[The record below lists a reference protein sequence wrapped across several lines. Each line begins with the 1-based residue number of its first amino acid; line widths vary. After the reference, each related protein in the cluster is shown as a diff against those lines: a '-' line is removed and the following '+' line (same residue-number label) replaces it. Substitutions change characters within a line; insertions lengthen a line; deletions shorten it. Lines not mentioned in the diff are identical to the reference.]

1 MSLPQLFP
9 ARRLAAPLL
18 AAALLAAPAA
28 AAWAQAPAEPRTDEP
43 AAQAGTEAQA
53 ETEAAPP
60 TEAPEADEA
69 RSGVFFP
76 ETFTLSNGMQVVV
89 VTNRRMPVVTHMV
102 WYKVGAADEAVGDSG
117 IAHFLE
123 HLMFKGTDTVPAGDF
138 SEVVARHGGNDNAF
152 TSWDYTGYFQNVA
165 RDRLEMV
172 MEMEADRM
180 ANLRLTDEEVLPER
194 AVVIEERRQRTDN
207 EPGSRLAEQANA
219 SLFVHHPYGRPI
231 IGWES
236 ELFEMTRE
244 DAEAFYETWYAPNN
258 AVLVVA
264 GDIDAQELRPL
275 AERTYGQIEPRPVPP
290 RVRVSEP
297 PLEAERR
304 VILRDPEVRQPAYR
318 RLFKA
323 PSYNAGETRH
333 AYPLQVLSEILGG
346 GTTSRLY
353 RELVAEKR
361 LATGAG
367 TGYSGTALDLGVFGI
382 YLNPTPGT
390 GIEELEAAMEDVV
403 ARLLADG
410 VTAEEVETA
419 KRRLERQAVFAR
431 DSLSGP
437 AYSFGTALTTGGT
450 VEDVEVWPERIAA
463 VTAEQVN
470 AAARA
475 VLGQSGFVVGL
486 LLPAEEEAAASA
498 PAATPAT
505 PAPTAAPA
513 ASAPAPGPEA
523 PIPHGEEVLQ

>member
-1 MSLPQLFP
+1 VFLPQLFP

-18 AAALLAAPAA
+18 AAVLAAMPAA
-28 AAWAQAPAEPRTDEP
+28 A
-43 AAQAGTEAQA
+43 G
-53 ETEAAPP
+53 
-60 TEAPEADEA
+60 EA
-69 RSGVFFP
+69 RAGVFFP

-102 WYKVGAADEAVGDSG
+102 WYKVGAADEEVGRSG

-123 HLMFKGTDTVPAGDF
+123 HLMFKGTDTVAAGEF
-138 SEVVARHGGNDNAF
+138 SRVVARHGGNDNAF

-165 RDRLEMV
+165 RDRLELV

-180 ANLRLTDEEVLPER
+180 ANLRLTDEAVVPER

-219 SLFVHHPYGRPI
+219 TLFVHHPYGRPV

-236 ELFEMTRE
+236 ELRELTRE
-244 DAEAFYETWYAPNN
+244 DAEAFYRTWYAPNN

-264 GDIDAQELRPL
+264 GDVDAQELRPL
-275 AERTYGQIEPRPVPP
+275 AERTYGRIGPRPVPP

-297 PLEAERR
+297 SLEAERR
-304 VILRDPEVRQPAYR
+304 VILRDPQVRQPAYR

-353 RELVAEKR
+353 RELVAER
-361 LATGAG
+361 WLATGAG
-367 TGYSGTALDLGVFGI
+367 TGYSATALDLGIFGI
-382 YLNPTPGT
+382 YLTPAPGVE
-390 GIEELEAAMEDVV
+390 IDALEAAMEDVV
-403 ARLLADG
+403 GRLLADG
-410 VTAEEVETA
+410 VTVEEVETA
-419 KRRLERQAVFAR
+419 KRRLQRAAVFAR

-437 AYSFGTALTTGGT
+437 AYSFGTALATGGT
-450 VEDVEVWPERIAA
+450 VEDVEAWPERIAA
-463 VTAEQVN
+463 VTAEQVDE
-470 AAARA
+470 AARA

-486 LLPAEEEAAASA
+486 LLPSDEAAALEA
-498 PAATPAT
+498 G
-505 PAPTAAPA
+505 
-513 ASAPAPGPEA
+513 APAPGDRTPEPGPA
-523 PIPHGEEVLQ
+523 IPIPHGEEALQ

>member
-1 MSLPQLFP
+1 MSLPKLFP
-9 ARRLAAPLL
+9 ARRLAAAFL
-18 AAALLAAPAA
+18 AAILAAMPAA
-28 AAWAQAPAEPRTDEP
+28 A
-43 AAQAGTEAQA
+43 G
-53 ETEAAPP
+53 
-60 TEAPEADEA
+60 EA
-69 RSGVFFP
+69 RGGVFFP

-102 WYKVGAADEAVGDSG
+102 WYKVGAADEEVGHSG

-123 HLMFKGTDTVPAGDF
+123 HLMFKGTDAVAAGEF
-138 SEVVARHGGNDNAF
+138 SRVVARHGGNDNAF

-165 RDRLEMV
+165 RDRLELV

-180 ANLRLTDEEVLPER
+180 ANLRLTDEVVAPER

-207 EPGSRLAEQANA
+207 EPGSRLSEQVSAT
-219 SLFVHHPYGRPI
+219 LFVHHPYGRPV

-236 ELFEMTRE
+236 ELRALTRE

-258 AVLVVA
+258 AVLIVA
-264 GDIDAQELRPL
+264 GDVDAQELRPL
-275 AERTYGQIEPRPVPP
+275 AERTYGRIAPRPVPP

-304 VILRDPEVRQPAYR
+304 VILRDSQVRQPAYR

-323 PSYNAGETRH
+323 PSYHAGEARH

-367 TGYSGTALDLGVFGI
+367 TGYSATALDLGVFGI
-382 YLNPTPGT
+382 YLNPAPDI
-390 GIEELEAAMEDVV
+390 GIDVLEAAMEDVV
-403 ARLLADG
+403 DRLLADG
-410 VTAEEVETA
+410 VTVEEVETA
-419 KRRLERQAVFAR
+419 KRRLQRGAVFAR

-437 AYSFGTALTTGGT
+437 AYSFGTALATGGT
-450 VEDVEVWPERIAA
+450 VEDVEAWPERIAA
-463 VTAEQVN
+463 VTAEQVDE
-470 AAARA
+470 AARA

-486 LLPAEEEAAASA
+486 LLPADEAAALE
-498 PAATPAT
+498 AATPE
-505 PAPTAAPA
+505 PG
-513 ASAPAPGPEA
+513 APAPGPGPEI
-523 PIPHGEEVLQ
+523 PIPHGEEMPQ